1 MKSAETLTRAVQD
14 YLKAVYALAGEEGR
28 ASTNDLAQELG
39 VSPAS
44 VTGMIQKLAAQ
55 DPALLDYQ
63 KHHGVALTK
72 QGLNAAL
79 RIIRHHRLIE
89 MFLHEALGFSWDEV
103 HEEAERLEHVI
114 SERLEERIAE
124 SLGDPTHDPH
134 GDPIPTRDL
143 KIPPSLNIRLSEMRP
158 DQRAV
163 VRRVRDSDPQLLRYL
178 SNLGVTPGAE
188 ILARDYSAFDEN
200 LRIEIVGGKD
210 EIVLGSRVTRQ
221 VYVELM

>member
-1 MKSAETLTRAVQD
+1 MNHEDKITHAVQD

-28 ASTNDLAQELG
+28 ASTNELAQELG

-44 VTGMIQKLAAQ
+44 VTGMIQKLAAS
-55 DPALLDYQ
+55 DPPLLDYQ
-63 KHHGVALTK
+63 KHRGVALTK
-72 QGLNAAL
+72 QGRSAAL
-79 RIIRHHRLIE
+79 RTIRHHRLIE

-124 SLGDPTHDPH
+124 SLGDPSHDPH

-158 DQRAV
+158 DQMAV
-163 VRRVRDSDPQLLRYL
+163 IRRVRDTDPQLLRYL
-178 SNLGVTPGAE
+178 RNLGITPGAE
-188 ILARDYSAFDEN
+188 VRAQEYSTFDEN
-200 LRIEIVGGKD
+200 LHLKITGGN
-210 EIVLGSRVTRQ
+210 EIVLGPRVTRQ
-221 VYVELM
+221 VYVELV

>member
-1 MKSAETLTRAVQD
+1 MYRVENLTRAVED

-44 VTGMIQKLAAQ
+44 VTGMIQKMAAQ

-63 KHHGVALTK
+63 KHHGVVLTE
-72 QGLNAAL
+72 QGLKAAL
-79 RIIRHHRLIE
+79 QIIRHHRLIE

-114 SERLEERIAE
+114 SKRLEERIAE

-134 GDPIPTRDL
+134 GDPIPTKDL
-143 KIPPSLNIRLSEMRP
+143 IIPPSLNIRLSEMRP

-163 VRRVRDSDPQLLRYL
+163 VRRVRDSDPKLLRYL
-178 SNLGVTPGAE
+178 SNLGITPGVE
-188 ILARDYSAFDEN
+188 ILARDYSVFDEN
-200 LRIEIVGGKD
+200 LRIEIVGGD

-221 VYVELM
+221 VYVELI

>member
-1 MKSAETLTRAVQD
+1 MYRVENLTRAVED

-44 VTGMIQKLAAQ
+44 VTGMIQKMAAQ

-63 KHHGVALTK
+63 KHHGVALTE
-72 QGLNAAL
+72 QGLKAAL
-79 RIIRHHRLIE
+79 QIIRHHRLIE

-114 SERLEERIAE
+114 SKRLEERIAE

-134 GDPIPTRDL
+134 GDPIPTKDL
-143 KIPPSLNIRLSEMRP
+143 IIPPSLNIRLSEMRP

-163 VRRVRDSDPQLLRYL
+163 VRRVRDSDPKLLRYL
-178 SNLGVTPGAE
+178 SNLGITPGVE
-188 ILARDYSAFDEN
+188 ILARDYSVFDEN
-200 LRIEIVGGKD
+200 LRIEIVGGD

-221 VYVELM
+221 VYVELI

>member
-1 MKSAETLTRAVQD
+1 MYRVENLTRAVED

-44 VTGMIQKLAAQ
+44 VTGMIQKMAAQ

-63 KHHGVALTK
+63 KHHGVVLTE
-72 QGLNAAL
+72 QGLKAAL
-79 RIIRHHRLIE
+79 QIIRHHRLIE

-114 SERLEERIAE
+114 SKRLEERIAE

-134 GDPIPTRDL
+134 GDPIPTKDL
-143 KIPPSLNIRLSEMRP
+143 IIPPSLNIRLSEMRP

-178 SNLGVTPGAE
+178 SNLGITPGVE
-188 ILARDYSAFDEN
+188 ILARDYSVFDEN
-200 LRIEIVGGKD
+200 LRIEIVGGD

-221 VYVELM
+221 VYVELI

>member
-1 MKSAETLTRAVQD
+1 MKTANTLTHAVQD

-55 DPALLDYQ
+55 EPALLDYQ
-63 KHHGVALTK
+63 KHHGAALTK
-72 QGLNAAL
+72 PGLNAAL

-89 MFLHEALGFSWDEV
+89 MFLHEALGFRWDEV

-114 SERLEERIAE
+114 SERLEDRIAE

-134 GDPIPTRDL
+134 GDPIPTKDL
-143 KIPPSLNIRLSEMRP
+143 TIPPSLNIRMNEMRT

-163 VRRVRDSDPQLLRYL
+163 VRRVRDADPQLLRYL

-188 ILARDYSAFDEN
+188 VLVRDYSAFDEN
-200 LRIEIVGGKD
+200 LRIEIIGGG

-221 VYVELM
+221 VYVELI